1 MNDYLNQNLNTLVDK
16 LNNEGIEKA
25 KDQALQIITE
35 AQRQAS
41 VLIEEAKKHISSM
54 ETQSLAE
61 MTHKRDNVN
70 SELKSAAQQTIHS
83 IKNELISVISNKI
96 AFQGI
101 KEALSNKEFLQKII
115 FTVVQKWNPVENN
128 LRFELLV
135 NKEDELQLKDFVDQR
150 IKKELSIELEIVVE
164 NKIKSGFKIG
174 IKSENYY
181 VSFSDE
187 EFENFFKSYLR
198 ERTIEWVYSTKKSVN
213 E

>member
-16 LNNEGIEKA
+16 LNNEGVEKA
-25 KDQALQIITE
+25 KDQALQIIAE

-54 ETQSLAE
+54 EMQSLAE
-61 MTHKRDNVN
+61 ITHKGDNVN

-164 NKIKSGFKIG
+164 NKIKSGFRIG

>member
-41 VLIEEAKKHISSM
+41 VLIEEAKKHISYM

-70 SELKSAAQQTIHS
+70 SELKSAAQQTVHS

-101 KEALSNKEFLQKII
+101 NESLNDKEFLQKII
-115 FTVVQKWNPVENN
+115 FTVLQKWNPVENN
-128 LRFELLV
+128 LRFELLL

-150 IKKELSIELEIVVE
+150 IKKELAIELEIVVE

-198 ERTIEWVYSTKKSVN
+198 ERTIEWVYLTKKGAN